1 MENYLIYSVED
12 DEDIAYIIRATL
24 TKQGYNVMTFSDGE
38 SFLEAFKIKKPNL
51 ILLDMMLPSIQGK
64 EILKIIRSDHD
75 NDDIQIIIVSA
86 NSMTIDKIDG
96 LDLGADDYIE
106 KPFDLLELI
115 ARVDSKKRRIKK
127 SDKIEIGKIVVNRS
141 EHKVFI
147 DHRLIDL
154 TQKEYELLNLL
165 MESYPDCVSRED
177 IFKKIWNYDE
187 ILESRTLDVH
197 IKSLRSKLG
206 NEASSIETVYGVGYR
221 FKKWE
226 RK

>member
-38 SFLEAFKIKKPNL
+38 SFLEEFKIKKPNL

-96 LDLGADDYIE
+96 LDLGADDYIA

-115 ARVDSKKRRIKK
+115 SRVNAKARRYINSNRLIKVKDITYNLTNDYFTKGNEALNLTSFEHKLLKLLILNKNKVISKKEIAKELYDDETKENIK
-127 SDKIEIGKIVVNRS
+127 SIIMI
-141 EHKVFI
+141 
-147 DHRLIDL
+147 
-154 TQKEYELLNLL
+154 
-165 MESYPDCVSRED
+165 
-177 IFKKIWNYDE
+177 
-187 ILESRTLDVH
+187 
-197 IKSLRSKLG
+197 IKSLRNKIDSDDNSLIK
-206 NEASSIETVYGVGYR
+206 SQYGVGYVIN
-221 FKKWE
+221 E
-226 RK
+226 